1 MTPGTPRTTTPMTP
15 GTMTPGTPRTTAPM
29 TPGTPRTTTPPFIY
43 ETAPMTP
50 GAPQNGSMPMT
61 PSAPQNGSMPSMP
74 IPGMPMPGM
83 TMPMTPGAPQNGS
96 MPSMPMPGMQM
107 PSMPMPSMQ
116 MPGMQMPMTPGAPQ
130 SGSMPMPGMP
140 YETPAMPYMGFPGY
154 TNYQGIP
161 NASPY
166 NVPMGIPL
174 LPLYGY
180 DNSADLDRDVEYM
193 KQLYP
198 NTAKKIQSEID
209 NECDQLEYDG
219 SVMFDEYPDKES
231 LEKIVDRIYEKI
243 GDNEEASQLEMNSF
257 RDYPRRRR
265 QNHLRDI
272 ISLILL
278 NEIFNRRR
286 RHRSRRRWF

>member
-1 MTPGTPRTTTPMTP
+1 MTPG
-15 GTMTPGTPRTTAPM
+15 A
-29 TPGTPRTTTPPFIY
+29 PRTTTPPFIY

-50 GAPQNGSMPMT
+50 SAPQNGSMPM
-61 PSAPQNGSMPSMP
+61 PSMP
-74 IPGMPMPGM
+74 MPGMPMPMTPGARQNGTMPMPSMPMPGM
-83 TMPMTPGAPQNGS
+83 TTPMTPGAPQNGS
-96 MPSMPMPGMQM
+96 MPMPG
-107 PSMPMPSMQ
+107 
-116 MPGMQMPMTPGAPQ
+116 
-130 SGSMPMPGMP
+130 MPMPGMP
-140 YETPAMPYMGFPGY
+140 MPSMPYETPTMPYMGFPGY
-154 TNYQGIP
+154 PSYQGMP
-161 NASPY
+161 NASTY

-209 NECDQLEYDG
+209 NECDLLEYDG

-231 LEKIVDRIYEKI
+231 LDKIVDRIYEKV
-243 GDNEEASQLEMNSF
+243 GDNEEESQIEMNSF
-257 RDYPRRRR
+257 RDFPRRRR